1 MAILKVWND
10 RGHDPSPIIEQSRRG
25 LIRSA
30 LLRNRSLPDW
40 VRDGSRFGEHGL
52 DLSFD
57 GILVRV
63 VNLRHAFKNL
73 KQNKHLE
80 TAEADDLNNEAREL
94 DQACREW
101 CKSPASGRTSHTEF

>member
-1 MAILKVWND
+1 L
-10 RGHDPSPIIEQSRRG
+10 
-25 LIRSA
+25 LRSA

-40 VRDGSRFGEHGL
+40 VRDRSRFGEHGL
-52 DLSFD
+52 DLGFD

-63 VNLRHAFKNL
+63 VNLRHTFKNL

-94 DQACREW
+94 DQACRKWTVQIPSE
-101 CKSPASGRTSHTEF
+101 